1 MFTSVLKDMI
11 KDTDGQPDEE
21 IHRVRFEG
29 VPRARASVFVELQ
42 CCTLLALECEH
53 QPRSSPN
60 SLHVSGIFM
69 EILSHDK
76 SLTQFLALRGF
87 AKELPRRGGSGR
99 HDKVEQM
106 VEVAWFKNRYF
117 VALQTLRQAQG
128 DGCLLLNFCH
138 LRHLRNDSW
147 LERGGDFPLLG

>member
-1 MFTSVLKDMI
+1 MTFGFNYLLEQTSTEVRKHLCLPVYYTIRDMI

-76 SLTQFLALRGF
+76 SLTQFLALVCR
-87 AKELPRRGGSGR
+87 
-99 HDKVEQM
+99 M
-106 VEVAWFKNRYF
+106 VEGAERSKLLIMAWPF
-117 VALQTLRQAQG
+117 
-128 DGCLLLNFCH
+128 
-138 LRHLRNDSW
+138 W
-147 LERGGDFPLLG
+147 